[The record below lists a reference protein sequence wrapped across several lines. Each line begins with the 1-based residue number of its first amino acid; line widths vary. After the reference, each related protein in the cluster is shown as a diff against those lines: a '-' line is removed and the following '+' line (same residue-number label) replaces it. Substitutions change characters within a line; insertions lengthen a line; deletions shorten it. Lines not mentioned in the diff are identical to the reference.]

1 MCSLLTDFLFSQVVQ
16 WIDRAGKAL
25 RKAKKSVRV
34 QDADLEALRAQN
46 AELRARA
53 EAAEKK
59 LQELQDKALARN
71 EGEDFDN
78 CGSSNRR

>member
-1 MCSLLTDFLFSQVVQ
+1 MCSLLTNFLLPQAME
-16 WIDRAGKAL
+16 WIERAGKAL
-25 RKAKKSVRV
+25 RKAKKLVRV

-59 LQELQDKALARN
+59 LQEIQDEALPRN
-71 EGEDFDN
+71 ERGDPDN
-78 CGSSNRR
+78 CGSPARR